1 MGIETHEINAR
12 LEPVSLG
19 SPPAGEATEG
29 TLGDLNQSWSTMRTL
44 LQRFSAQNAEI
55 NADER
60 LAPPGRVEK
69 LQKLAKEILGKV
81 EALASPH
88 RKALRR
94 VEELE
99 GEIDRALGRDD
110 EPDAVAESRRRE
122 LRDHLLSLSADA
134 RQEALRQAT
143 EDGDVELIQSV
154 TEAPQVIRAQLIRF
168 EGEHEQLLDE
178 LRRRLA
184 PDELEELKVLRTA
197 ARNFEFSRERFE
209 GHIRA
214 ESGLEPSFDERVK
227 AEAERKRAAAL

>member
-1 MGIETHEINAR
+1 MAIRTIEIDTR

-19 SPPAGEATEG
+19 GPPAGEATEG
-29 TLGDLNQSWSTMRTL
+29 LLGDLNQSHATMREL
-44 LQRFSAQNAEI
+44 LRRFSTAVAEI
-55 NADER
+55 NADAR

-69 LQKLAKEILGKV
+69 LQSVGKENLGKAK
-81 EALASPH
+81 ALAAPQ
-88 RKALRR
+88 RKILQRIG
-94 VEELE
+94 ELE
-99 GEIDRALGRDD
+99 GRIDQALGRNE

-122 LRDHLLSLSADA
+122 LRGHLLGLSADA
-134 RQEALRQAT
+134 RQEALRRAT

-154 TEAPQVIRAQLIRF
+154 TGAPQVIRAQLIRF

-184 PDELEELKVLRTA
+184 PDELEELKALRTA

-214 ESGLEPSFDERVK
+214 VTGLEPTFDERVK
-227 AEAERKRAAAL
+227 AEGERKRASAL